1 MASTRYRSEVRPL
14 VKRLKQLPIST
25 SSAKANTIA
34 TKIAPLITSEATFQE
49 LTIDPFLLPAD
60 SWNISNSPVS
70 RALGALKDVQ
80 ELLSVEDPGRSA
92 LRDPVQR
99 CLDRI
104 WFPLVAWIEFFLPCS
119 GYVEV
124 RSEAYEH
131 VEAVLYLLLELVRQ
145 KNTFSHLLSQA
156 PQLYGR
162 ILWLWLHVP
171 EYLPGD
177 ADQQLRCHVVW
188 NSILVGAVT
197 KTIARNSSG
206 YGVESNDS
214 EDRYASSQAI
224 AGVHHTPRKI
234 YRLAIRSARQIV
246 DNVNDHGMAY
256 SSEAFGLMERHL
268 ALVNDLVVHVLRM
281 DNHARDVVAD
291 LVHLARSLEA
301 RASSLKAAG
310 RACSVLCEIWMS
322 ASSNRPLVWAL
333 RDGIFPVLINVSRKL
348 SHDAGW
354 RYLMGGYLCKVAART
369 AHAPVL
375 RAYMAHKGRA
385 SLRTAGCLAEE
396 ALGALDSLIATRMAW
411 YKALFAHASYLSHR
425 DARFLMLLANDLVF
439 KVDVK
444 EVLSK
449 VTRMRH
455 TQPSGTKRDV
465 FEVAADFSDMP
476 LESPEVKYVDEDSAF
491 EQREDEPTIIITAT
505 LCPLPE
511 RSKTPARIIAWSCT
525 LEDLEH
531 YAEERERRR
540 TVSHKTAMNLE

>member
-1 MASTRYRSEVRPL
+1 MASSRYRSEVRPL
-14 VKRLKQLPIST
+14 VKRLKQLPISS
-25 SSAKANTIA
+25 SSARANTIA

-60 SWNISNSPVS
+60 SWNISNSIVS

-80 ELLSVEDPGRSA
+80 ELLSVDDPGRSA

-104 WFPLVAWIEFFLPCS
+104 WFPLVAWIEFFVPCS
-119 GYVEV
+119 GYIDV

-145 KNTFSHLLSQA
+145 KNTFSHLLSQT

-162 ILWLWLHVP
+162 IMWLWLHVP

-206 YGVESNDS
+206 YGVESNES

-224 AGVHHTPRKI
+224 AGVHHTPRQI
-234 YRLAIRSARQIV
+234 YRLAIRSARQMIY
-246 DNVNDHGMAY
+246 NVNDHGLTY

-268 ALVNDLVVHVLRM
+268 ALVNDLVVYVLRI

-301 RASSLKAAG
+301 RASSLMAAG

-333 RDGIFPVLINVSRKL
+333 RDGVFPVLINVSRRL

-385 SLRTAGCLAEE
+385 SLRTAGCLAEK
-396 ALGALDSLIATRMAW
+396 ALGALDSLNATRMAW
-411 YKALFAHASYLSHR
+411 YKALFPHASYLSHR

-511 RSKTPARIIAWSCT
+511 RSKTPARIIA
-525 LEDLEH
+525 
-531 YAEERERRR
+531 
-540 TVSHKTAMNLE
+540 